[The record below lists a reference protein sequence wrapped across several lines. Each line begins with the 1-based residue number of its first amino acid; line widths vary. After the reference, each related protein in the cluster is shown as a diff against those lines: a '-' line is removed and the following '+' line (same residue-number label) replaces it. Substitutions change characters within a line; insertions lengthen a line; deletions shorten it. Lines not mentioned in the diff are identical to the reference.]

1 MKIIDN
7 YIEKM
12 LTSKPQEPLW
22 NIEQIRQGKKPHWNY
37 IDGCMMNSLIQ
48 LYEVTKDNK
57 YLEFVKNFVDYY
69 IAEDGTILGYNK
81 EKYST
86 DDVAESRVLFDLY
99 KYYKLDKYKKAI
111 DISYEQILTHPR
123 TNEGSFWHKKIYP
136 NQVWLDGLYM
146 MQVFY
151 MRYETTFNGY
161 KNYADIKKQYQN
173 VRKNMFNPKK
183 GLHYHGY
190 DASRESF
197 WCDKETGLSQNFW
210 LRAIGWHTVSLVD
223 VLDYMDEQIYEDYAY
238 YKSLLKETIDGVL
251 KYLDKDSNM
260 FYQVVDK
267 GNKEGNYLET
277 SGSAMISYAILKAV
291 RLRLLP
297 DRYQSIG
304 LAIFEGICNRY
315 LSTENGEL
323 NLDGI
328 CLVAGLGPEDNR
340 RRDGSYK
347 YYISEPIVK
356 NDAKGVGPFI
366 MAYTEVIRVNKKIV

>member
-366 MAYTEVIRVNKKIV
+366 MAYTEVIRVNKK